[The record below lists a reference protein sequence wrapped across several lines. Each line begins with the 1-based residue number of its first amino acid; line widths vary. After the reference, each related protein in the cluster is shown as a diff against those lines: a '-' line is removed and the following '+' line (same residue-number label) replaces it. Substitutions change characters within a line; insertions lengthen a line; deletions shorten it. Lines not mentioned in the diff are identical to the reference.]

1 VGKFK
6 IEYTKT
12 KTYTTTPVTGVIG
25 GVSPTG
31 LVQCELY
38 AEKANVT
45 NDHEIEISASGVP
58 LSQKMQVKAFT
69 RELQTSILI
78 TPEVARNIGQWL
90 IKTSEEA
97 EKASS
102 MRAK

>member
-45 NDHEIEISASGVP
+45 NDYEIEISASGVP
-58 LSQKMQVKAFT
+58 VNQEMQVKVFT

-78 TPEVARNIGQWL
+78 TPEVAKNIGQWL

-97 EKASS
+97 EKTS
-102 MRAK
+102 RIRGK